1 MVPQSNIPSSAPA
14 KTEFSERLA
23 LVSDCLQ
30 SIEAACNNSDKSLN
44 LTEKTAL
51 QRAKQQLEKLEL
63 NNRAKDVDPLASLS
77 AEDEEF
83 SQKFLDVFTSEA
95 FSQDLDMLR
104 QTEGENMSDSDF
116 STLADSIKSLGLGMT
131 PENRKLFN
139 RYLESR
145 S

>member
-1 MVPQSNIPSSAPA
+1 MVPQSNMPSSAPA
-14 KTEFSERLA
+14 KTEFAERLA
-23 LVSDCLQ
+23 LVSNCLQ
-30 SIEAACNNSDKSLN
+30 SIEATCNNSDKSLN
-44 LTEKTAL
+44 LAEKTSL

-83 SQKFLDVFTSEA
+83 SLKFLEVFTSEA